1 MMDLAHREPLSP
13 TGTGPPPAHANV
25 FLENGARLYLDTGFH
40 PEYATPECDDVA
52 ELVSHRQL
60 PPYIAA
66 QAPERSGETRGKCP
80 EKARSRSGHALV
92 ASWSCT
98 GSCGLSMTTSTPES
112 ADDFDQ
118 VHLQPHARLPVP
130 LLRPHAVERLRPT
143 PGQRFA
149 HLRSKAVYED
159 EARESPTKATKP
171 RGGAVCRRGYVR
183 ASGRL
188 GAGWGARGEVRR
200 RGAEG

>member
-1 MMDLAHREPLSP
+1 VLSKHGHSAPLRKDDEPPGRGVVRHFLVVRVRSNQSHPRGTEPVFPLSARP
-13 TGTGPPPAHANV
+13 EAHTQC
-25 FLENGARLYLDTGFH
+25 LPY
-40 PEYATPECDDVA
+40 YTPVA
-52 ELVSHRQL
+52 EAQNEPRILLQSGSPVDLLL

-130 LLRPHAVERLRPT
+130 LLRPHAVERDLRLSRQPQ
-143 PGQRFA
+143 QRPLGFRDLLA
-149 HLRSKAVYED
+149 QVLFQNPIRSG
-159 EARESPTKATKP
+159 T
-171 RGGAVCRRGYVR
+171 
-183 ASGRL
+183 
-188 GAGWGARGEVRR
+188 
-200 RGAEG
+200 